1 MGHGES
7 LGEFSGVLARG
18 ARVWVF
24 LWRALGISFRL
35 CPVTGHLSPA
45 LGWVLGSISGYKVR
59 GTRCKLWVFL
69 LGRAGDLPIDKSISP
84 LYALRFML
92 YAFRLNA
99 YFGGIVMDKKLA
111 IKEFLL
117 KNIIKGKKD
126 ITYDDSL
133 INSGLVD
140 SFGILELVFFMESTF
155 GVRIEDYEILDA
167 EADTINRI
175 VALLGQKE

>member
-1 MGHGES
+1 
-7 LGEFSGVLARG
+7 
-18 ARVWVF
+18 
-24 LWRALGISFRL
+24 
-35 CPVTGHLSPA
+35 
-45 LGWVLGSISGYKVR
+45 
-59 GTRCKLWVFL
+59 
-69 LGRAGDLPIDKSISP
+69 
-84 LYALRFML
+84 
-92 YAFRLNA
+92 
-99 YFGGIVMDKKLA
+99 MDKKLA

-175 VALLGQKE
+175 VALLGEKE

>member
-1 MGHGES
+1 
-7 LGEFSGVLARG
+7 
-18 ARVWVF
+18 
-24 LWRALGISFRL
+24 
-35 CPVTGHLSPA
+35 
-45 LGWVLGSISGYKVR
+45 
-59 GTRCKLWVFL
+59 
-69 LGRAGDLPIDKSISP
+69 
-84 LYALRFML
+84 
-92 YAFRLNA
+92 
-99 YFGGIVMDKKLA
+99 MDKKLA